1 VLPRLLV
8 ARNALSAAL
17 ILGVIHVIWHLPL
30 FGVEYFAW
38 NLAPWTISV
47 LCFSIVVAWIFR
59 HTGGSVLMP
68 MLMHASNNT
77 VAVAWRMFEGG
88 DQVRLWWVWA
98 GLWVIATV
106 AVVLAYGKELTRV
119 KVAAAAI

>member
-1 VLPRLLV
+1 M
-8 ARNALSAAL
+8 
-17 ILGVIHVIWHLPL
+17 IHAVWHLPL
-30 FGVEYFAW
+30 VGVEYFAW

-47 LCFSIVVAWIFR
+47 FCFSIVVAWIFR

-77 VAVAWRMFEGG
+77 VAVVWRMFEGD
-88 DQVRLWWVWA
+88 DQARLWWVWA

-106 AVVLAYGKELTRV
+106 AVVLAYGKDLTSRGRSRRQP
-119 KVAAAAI
+119 